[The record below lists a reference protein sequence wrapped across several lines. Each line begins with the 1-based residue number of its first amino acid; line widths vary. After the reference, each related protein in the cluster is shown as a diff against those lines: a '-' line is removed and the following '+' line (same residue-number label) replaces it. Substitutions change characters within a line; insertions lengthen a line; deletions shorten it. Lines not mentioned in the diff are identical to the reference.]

1 MGDQRILL
9 EAYGRLD
16 NDEEPETTSADQ
28 LFAPE
33 LQFDETSDRLTP
45 LKAMVVCGK
54 CNQAMF
60 WPNTHKNEA
69 KCPNCRHHVY
79 LSLNSILCRG
89 IMCVVAG
96 MLLVLA
102 AIGVTAGTFAW
113 SSRHG
118 GIFIVW
124 TGLFISGIVLLIRA
138 GVYFCFP
145 CCMTRGHVEYF

>member
-9 EAYGRLD
+9 EAYGGD
-16 NDEEPETTSADQ
+16 NDEEPESSSTDR
-28 LFAPE
+28 LYVPG
-33 LQFDETSDRLTP
+33 LQFDETSDRFTP

-54 CNQAMF
+54 CNHPMH
-60 WPNTHKNEA
+60 WPNAHKNEA

-79 LSLNSILCRG
+79 LSRNSILCRG

-96 MLLVLA
+96 LLLILA
-102 AIGVTAGTFAW
+102 TIGVTAGTFAW

-124 TGLFISGIVLLIRA
+124 TGLFISGIVLLVRA
-138 GVYFCFP
+138 IVYFCFP
-145 CCMTRGHVEYF
+145 CCMTQGHIEYF